1 MFPRRI
7 DVCQYG
13 PRMAAAQ
20 PIHPPALGK
29 VALPVLDCT
38 PLFSGA
44 PLDEAAAVR
53 LAAML
58 KVLGEPARLRLLSLI
73 QAQPDHE
80 ACVCHLT
87 DALDLSQPTIS
98 HHLRVLFEAGLVD
111 RERRGNWVCYRSVP
125 GALAGVLEALG
136 GGAAAT
142 ADGSTSCAN
151 DCRCS

>member
-1 MFPRRI
+1 
-7 DVCQYG
+7 
-13 PRMAAAQ
+13 MAAVQ
-20 PIHPPALGK
+20 PIHPPAIGK
-29 VALPVLDCT
+29 IPLPLLDCT

-73 QAQPDHE
+73 QAQPGHE

-87 DALDLSQPTIS
+87 DALDLSQPTVS

-111 RERRGNWVCYRSVP
+111 RERRGIWVYYRVVP

-136 GGAAAT
+136 GNPAAT